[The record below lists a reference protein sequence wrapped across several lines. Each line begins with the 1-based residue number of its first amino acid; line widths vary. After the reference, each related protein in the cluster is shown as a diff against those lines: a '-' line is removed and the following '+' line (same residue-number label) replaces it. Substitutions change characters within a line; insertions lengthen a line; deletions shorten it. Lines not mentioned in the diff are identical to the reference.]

1 MKALTFICFPNSERE
16 STHVCS
22 PSFTAFQA
30 EGDKLT
36 CQTAPRKSFH
46 LSNFKVLC
54 LSISR
59 YLRMFSRLA
68 WLCVVNHVSK
78 GDSIYY
84 ITFTR
89 YSTIPGMSKCGVE
102 WMAHDKRYVLACT
115 GIEGHQKLNVLPKW
129 QSTAPFLL

>member
-1 MKALTFICFPNSERE
+1 
-16 STHVCS
+16 
-22 PSFTAFQA
+22 
-30 EGDKLT
+30 
-36 CQTAPRKSFH
+36 
-46 LSNFKVLC
+46 
-54 LSISR
+54 
-59 YLRMFSRLA
+59 MFSRLA

-84 ITFTR
+84 ITFAR